1 MKELNHANVGMYVSP
16 LYYHDVSVQ
25 LKTVIDRYHG
35 IDNLF
40 HGTDKK
46 VLSMITRT
54 YPEELVF
61 DGFKDTL
68 KTTIRYLGWK
78 DCGGI
83 YTYNCQQVDDI
94 PKTDYPRQA
103 FELGLKLSEVV
114 AL

>member
-1 MKELNHANVGMYVSP
+1 MKELYHANVGMYVSP

-35 IDNLF
+35 IDNLLR
-40 HGTDKK
+40 GTDKK
-46 VLSMITRT
+46 VLSMITGA
-54 YPEELVF
+54 YSEELVF
-61 DGFKDTL
+61 DGIKATL
-68 KTTIRYLGWK
+68 KATIRCLGRK

>member
-1 MKELNHANVGMYVSP
+1 MKELNHANVGMYISP
-16 LYYHDVSVQ
+16 LYYHDVSVP
-25 LKTVIDRYHG
+25 LKTVLDRYHG
-35 IDNLF
+35 IDNLL

-46 VLSMITRT
+46 VLLMITGA

-61 DGFKDTL
+61 DGIKATL
-68 KTTIRYLGWK
+68 KTTIRYLGRK
-78 DCGGI
+78 DCVGI
-83 YTYNCQQVDDI
+83 YTYKCQQVDDI